1 MVTTPSASVRCFTSK
16 KGEILRD
23 RVVDVK
29 HLPLLELEDGDGRG
43 DLGHGPPVVDRVL
56 CGWDVPRSV
65 SKPESLTENDPLVFN
80 DDQR

>member
-43 DLGHGPPVVDRVL
+43 DLGHGPPVVDRIR
-56 CGWDVPRSV
+56 GSRDVPRPV
-65 SKPESLTENDPLVFN
+65 GKPVPLAENDLIVCN
-80 DDQR
+80 DDQG